1 MSANNGT
8 TLSTIRQ
15 NMPTPA
21 ESRQA
26 VRRLTTLGRITDED
40 VQDILGAQIKKAKA
54 GDTAAAKLILDYT
67 IGRADQK
74 PTSVNVENLVIE
86 QQPEAVPK
94 SKAKARHRIAEIIAT
109 NGPLTAR
116 VIAVRSGLRPDVVES
131 CLEHDW
137 FEEEQDG
144 WHITNAARAEVM
156 EKDDD

>member
-1 MSANNGT
+1 MSANNG

-26 VRRLTTLGRITDED
+26 VRRMQTLAKITDED
-40 VQDILGAQIKKAKA
+40 VQDILGAQIKKAKS
-54 GDTAAAKLILDYT
+54 GDTAAARLILDYT

-74 PTSVNVENLVIE
+74 PTSVNVDKLVIE
-86 QQPEAVPK
+86 QQPETVPK
-94 SKAKARHRIAEIIAT
+94 SKAKARQRIAEIIAVE
-109 NGPLTAR
+109 GPLAAR

-156 EKDDD
+156 EKNDE